1 MHDSGPPAGE
11 SATTATLN
19 GMAGDSEGAAGHAY
33 KAAVMTT
40 GPPAFDDVDVERDA
54 IEMIAD
60 MLGGRIVAA

>member
-1 MHDSGPPAGE
+1 
-11 SATTATLN
+11 
-19 GMAGDSEGAAGHAY
+19 MAGDSEGAPGHAY